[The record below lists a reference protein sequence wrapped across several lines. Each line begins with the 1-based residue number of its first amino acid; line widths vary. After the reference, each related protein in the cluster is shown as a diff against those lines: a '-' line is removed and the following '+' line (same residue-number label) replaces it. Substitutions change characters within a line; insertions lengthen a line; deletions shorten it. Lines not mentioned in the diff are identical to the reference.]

1 VELIT
6 ILNRCHRFRGFIYQ
20 HAHFSADKK
29 SIEVAVRPRRGSAV
43 CSRCHLPAPGY
54 DQLAERRFEFV
65 PLWGFL
71 VFLLYT
77 MRRVNC
83 RRCGIVAVEEV
94 PWGDGK
100 RTLTKAYMLFLARW
114 ARRLSWKET
123 AEAFRTSWDKVFDA
137 VEHVVTFGLE
147 HRVLGQIDAIGV
159 DEIQYAKGH
168 KYLTLV
174 YQIDLDVTRL
184 LWVGRERTIEFFR
197 VFFTVIGDE
206 RASKIVFVCSDI
218 WEPYLKVIREKCSEA
233 LHILD
238 RFHIV
243 AKMNKALDEIRAG
256 ESRRIASEGGVPVLK
271 KSRWLLLKREENL
284 KTEQRFRL
292 RDTSPHT
299 VEVGGR
305 KYKAQTASAVLCCA
319 TRACFFQ
326 INPTFQRFDCKVFL
340 TDALRY
346 TGGVV
351 ERVMIDNT
359 HVVVL
364 RGTGREMVP
373 VPEMEAFAGRFGFRF
388 VAHAIGNANR
398 SARAERPLSFIEN
411 NFLAGRTFTS
421 WEDLNQRAREWCDKV
436 NSTYKKYLRGAA
448 RTVRSGAPTSQTAT
462 GVDSGSVSSASAHGG
477 CGRLRLGELDSL
489 LGASRLDRASGGGAR
504 DTGQDRDR
512 NGCAPYRHARACRNP
527 NVAAYHTLAAHRPP
541 RGEGVKRSDP
551 HPEEKA
557 IVETAPETA
566 LYVAALKQKGRK
578 VVVLALRQL
587 LRLLREYPREAFLA
601 AVEEAARYGLYDL
614 DRLERMILRR
624 VARDYFLLL
633 DPDTDSHD

>member
-1 VELIT
+1 MELIT
-6 ILNRCHRFRGFIYQ
+6 ILNRCHRLRGFVYQ

-29 SIEVAVRPRRGSAV
+29 SIEVAVRPRKGSAAV

-54 DQLAERRFEFV
+54 DQLAERRFEFI

-184 LWVGRERTIEFFR
+184 LWVGRERTIQSFQG
-197 VFFTVIGDE
+197 FFTVIGDE
-206 RASKIVFVCSDI
+206 LASKIVFVCSDM

-243 AKMNKALDEIRAG
+243 AKMNKALDEVRTG
-256 ESRRIASEGGVPVLK
+256 ESRRIESEGGVPLLK

-284 KTEQRFRL
+284 QTEQRFRL
-292 RDTSPHT
+292 RDLLRYNLKT
-299 VEVGGR
+299 V
-305 KYKAQTASAVLCCA
+305 
-319 TRACFFQ
+319 RAYLMKE
-326 INPTFQRFDCKVFL
+326 TFQQLWDYNSPAWAGKFL
-340 TDALRY
+340 DDWCRQVMRSRIDPMKKIARSLRQHRELILNY
-346 TGGVV
+346 FRAQKLLSSGVV
-351 ERVMIDNT
+351 EGLNNKAKVTMRKSY
-359 HVVVL
+359 
-364 RGTGREMVP
+364 
-373 VPEMEAFAGRFGFRF
+373 GFRTF
-388 VAHAIGNANR
+388 R
-398 SARAERPLSFIEN
+398 CLE
-411 NFLAGRTFTS
+411 LAFYHSLGKLP
-421 WEDLNQRAREWCDKV
+421 EPE
-436 NSTYKKYLRGAA
+436 
-448 RTVRSGAPTSQTAT
+448 AT
-462 GVDSGSVSSASAHGG
+462 
-477 CGRLRLGELDSL
+477 
-489 LGASRLDRASGGGAR
+489 
-504 DTGQDRDR
+504 
-512 NGCAPYRHARACRNP
+512 
-527 NVAAYHTLAAHRPP
+527 
-541 RGEGVKRSDP
+541 
-551 HPEEKA
+551 
-557 IVETAPETA
+557 
-566 LYVAALKQKGRK
+566 
-578 VVVLALRQL
+578 
-587 LRLLREYPREAFLA
+587 
-601 AVEEAARYGLYDL
+601 
-614 DRLERMILRR
+614 
-624 VARDYFLLL
+624 
-633 DPDTDSHD
+633 HDFF